1 MDRAGLF
8 QKLDR
13 VILFCLCVLGIVLP
27 MAHTESIRSFSLGIP
42 AGLWL
47 IKCFLARRFLFRR
60 TPVDLPILL
69 FTAAAGLSVL
79 TAVDPRYSLEEFVH
93 EWLLGISLFY
103 LAVNNLEPR
112 RMKVF
117 LGALLLG
124 NGIMVGYGIYDFFR
138 AGGQLFDY
146 QIRAKSLHSGFG
158 TFSTYLV
165 TVSPYLLA
173 AAFAAGGAL
182 RRGLLLGLL
191 AVNFFALYLTHSRGA
206 WVAAALLLFLGGWK
220 FLPRKAFLPLL
231 AAAGVGFLILAP
243 KGVLWHD
250 ATMTQGS
257 AAPGEKI
264 ETGDA
269 RRAVVLFTLGKM
281 AENPFRMIG
290 FGRRSFVK
298 KYPDFHARYKGVLI
312 WHAHNTFLDIA
323 LQTGV
328 QGLFIFLF
336 LLYKFLRTFR
346 AGAEEGEDPW
356 PRFILLA
363 SFWMVIVF
371 FVRNLTDD
379 FFVDDSAL
387 LFWLLAGAGMAA
399 RGERGKKE

>member
-1 MDRAGLF
+1 MDRA
-8 QKLDR
+8 KLLVYIDR
-13 VILFCLCVLGIVLP
+13 FLLFCLGVLGVVLP
-27 MAHTESIRSFSLGIP
+27 IAHTEAIRSFSLGIP

-47 IKCFLARRFLFRR
+47 IKCFLTRRFLFRR

-69 FTAAAGLSVL
+69 FTLVAGLSVV

-103 LAVNNLEPR
+103 LVVNNVQPR
-112 RMKVF
+112 QMKF
-117 LGALLLG
+117 LLGALLLG
-124 NGIMVGYGIYDFFR
+124 NGIMVGYGIFDFFR
-138 AGGQLFDY
+138 AGGQFFDY
-146 QIRAKSLHSGFG
+146 QVRARSLHSGFG

-165 TVSPYLLA
+165 TAAPYLLA
-173 AAFAAGGAL
+173 AVFGAEKSL
-182 RRGLLLGLL
+182 HRWLLLSLL
-191 AVNFFALYLTHSRGA
+191 ALNFFALYLTHSRGA
-206 WVAAALLLFLGGWK
+206 WVAGVLLLFLAGWK
-220 FLPRKAFLPLL
+220 FFPKRIFLPALL
-231 AAAGVGFLILAP
+231 AGGIGFLILAP

-264 ETGDA
+264 ETVDA
-269 RRAVVLFTLGKM
+269 RWAAAKFSLERI
-281 AENPFRMIG
+281 AEKPFQMIG

-298 KYPDFHARYKGVLI
+298 KYPDFYLRYKGVLI

-336 LLYKFLRTFR
+336 LLYKFLRIFH
-346 AGAEEGEDPW
+346 AGAKAGEDSLG
-356 PRFILLA
+356 RLFLLG

-371 FVRNLTDD
+371 FVRNLSDD

-387 LFWLLAGAGMAA
+387 LFWLLAGAGVAITK
-399 RGERGKKE
+399 GKDNE